1 MYRKVLLPAV
11 EMYLALRPLCQVRN
25 GLPHYTSLSHDQ
37 EPTLYLIF
45 RGAIAQFEQ
54 IGEDVTVARSG
65 KLHAEVKGFTGRGNK
80 RLRARYP
87 PGHIVGKTSFF
98 LHGEEGLVDHK
109 MLPMLQVSSRMSGYA
124 EIWELSRSSW
134 DKMPEDLKSIME
146 GLMLFQL
153 ADDRQ
158 HSLLIECF
166 PLKLVSRVPFAE
178 AWLQRRWREQWLQR
192 SWLRW
197 RRAVSEEKLDVGR
210 KEVVVALASTRWLRV
225 SQELGRRQETARQRA
240 SQERMV
246 AFVKDFL
253 LRSARRKL
261 HQVFRCWR
269 YAARSAG
276 HRAGLAWRRGHRWA
290 HLRTGFQAWLR
301 LVDYERC
308 RRVRMSQV
316 RRSALGLAIFRL
328 GRAAEHRAELQ
339 DLFRLRCAFGGWRS
353 HSEAAHEL
361 SSLRHCCKALYSW
374 RGILGGLTE
383 KTAHKSDPGVYP
395 SRRTDD
401 TSVLH
406 MEEPTDATP
415 LAGGLESGR
424 APASPRAQRLVK
436 RVDLLISRLQRPQAA
451 SKPSRNDYAVAQDP
465 RLDDLGPEVDGI
477 KAYDSPHQAY
487 LVKQRAILDADGTR
501 LYQQLFFH
509 GDPSLDAYP
518 GAPPPL
524 SWEADTGVSICI
536 VAVLVLTAAA
546 NLIFCC
552 PRRGGQRAP
561 PMQAPADS
569 ATAQLAPNSKGS
581 ERVDTLA
588 LTGLRGLAALHV
600 AFGHYIAGSPI
611 HVDLIGG
618 ASMSFFYLLS
628 GFVMTLGYA
637 KDLVA
642 GGESSRIAD
651 FNKRRFWRNRFARLF
666 PMYVLTNALFFM
678 MQRIFIKEHS
688 LSFLSSPYWDF
699 NLVLTAL
706 GLNMWVFPITVWLPS
721 GSQIE
726 LPSNFVTWT
735 VQTMAVFYIVFP
747 SMLSWLQNVQRRRLM
762 VHLLFWLQ
770 AVTFMSLVC
779 IGLFWLNNFEWS
791 YWSARAWPL
800 SRIPVFAMGCLAAV
814 ERIHGGGH
822 LTAFCRLPRRC
833 SAESE
838 GARWGW
844 RATALGVGYLL
855 VLALGITINSV
866 PLKDFRLQQLREG
879 LVRASWEAF
888 VPLLFIDLILA
899 LTQCGNNGPLAK
911 LCRSKPME
919 FMGDI
924 AMAFYMVHFMVLGLG
939 TSLCARFFPSKGPT
953 PMYAATPWWLL
964 GTCFVVALFFGA
976 FVTEEPSV
984 TAVSMVPD
992 SLLRNSNSQ
1001 VPASLG
1007 VRRLVASEECR
1018 LPASS
1023 G

>member
-308 RRVRMSQV
+308 RRVRMSQAKV

-678 MQRIFIKEHS
+678 MQRIFIK
-688 LSFLSSPYWDF
+688 
-699 NLVLTAL
+699 
-706 GLNMWVFPITVWLPS
+706 VWLPS